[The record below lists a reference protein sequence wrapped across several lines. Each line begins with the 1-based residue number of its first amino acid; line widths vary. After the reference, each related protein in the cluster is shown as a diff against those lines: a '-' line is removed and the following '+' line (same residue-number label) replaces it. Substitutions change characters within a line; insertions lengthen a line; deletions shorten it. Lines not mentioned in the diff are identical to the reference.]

1 MKYKNLALVLALGL
15 SLSACGQK
23 EDNKDE
29 APSNEQKTEESL
41 DEPTKEDNK
50 DESASSDSK
59 VEETVVYT
67 SFYPIYNLTKQIAGD
82 KMEVKSFTNLKAE
95 SHGWEPSAKDIAELS
110 NSKLMFIN
118 GAGMEEWEDSI
129 EDSTDIELVDTSEG
143 LDLIKANH
151 EDHDHDH
158 DHEDEEHDHNHEH
171 EEENADHEHEEDHA
185 DHEHEE
191 EHADHEHEEEH
202 ADHEHEEEH
211 ADHEDGEEHTD
222 HEHEEHDH
230 DHEHNHGEFDPHT
243 WLSPKN
249 GLAQAKVIAEKLSQ
263 VDPANK
269 DYYMDNYQKIE
280 EELNAMID
288 EYSKKFEEASNKNF
302 LVNHKAFSYI
312 ARDFN
317 LNQIALTSLT
327 STDDTDAKT
336 LKEAAEKAKE
346 LNINTIFYEMGGSDK
361 SAKTLADEIGA
372 ETKPLNTLELATDE
386 DLDNNKTYQELIRY
400 NLEEIYKSLEK

>member
-29 APSNEQKTEESL
+29 APSNEPKTEESL
-41 DEPTKEDNK
+41 DEPAKEENK
-50 DESASSDSK
+50 DESASAESK

-118 GAGMEEWEDSI
+118 GAGMEEWEDSL

-151 EDHDHDH
+151 EDHDH
-158 DHEDEEHDHNHEH
+158 EDEEHDHDHEH
-171 EEENADHEHEEDHA
+171 EEDHADHEHEEDHA

-191 EHADHEHEEEH
+191 EHANHEHEEEH
-202 ADHEHEEEH
+202 ADHEHEE
-211 ADHEDGEEHTD
+211 DD

-280 EELNAMID
+280 EELNSMID
-288 EYSKKFEEASNKNF
+288 EYSQKFEEASNKNF

>member
-23 EDNKDE
+23 AENGDE
-29 APSNEQKTEESL
+29 TPANEPKTEESL
-41 DEPTKEDNK
+41 DELTKEENK

-118 GAGMEEWEDSI
+118 GAGMEEWEDSL

-151 EDHDHDH
+151 EDHDHAH
-158 DHEDEEHDHNHEH
+158 DHEDEEHDHDH

-191 EHADHEHEEEH
+191 EN

-211 ADHEDGEEHTD
+211 ADHEDEEHDHD
-222 HEHEEHDH
+222 HEHEEEDADHEHEEH

-249 GLAQAKVIAEKLSQ
+249 GLAQAKVIADKLSQ

-269 DYYMDNYQKIE
+269 DYYMDNYKKIE
-280 EELNAMID
+280 DELNAMID

-346 LNINTIFYEMGGSDK
+346 LNINTVFYEMGGSDK

-372 ETKPLNTLELATDE
+372 EIKPLNTLELATDE

>member
-23 EDNKDE
+23 ADNGDK
-29 APSNEQKTEESL
+29 APAKESKTEESL
-41 DEPTKEDNK
+41 DEPAKEENK
-50 DESASSDSK
+50 DESASADSK

-151 EDHDHDH
+151 EDHDHEH
-158 DHEDEEHDHNHEH
+158 EEHDH
-171 EEENADHEHEEDHA
+171 

-202 ADHEHEEEH
+202 ADHDHEEEHEDHEHEEEH
-211 ADHEDGEEHTD
+211 ADHEHEEED

-280 EELNAMID
+280 EELNSMID
-288 EYSKKFEEASNKNF
+288 EYSQKFEEASNKNF

-346 LNINTIFYEMGGSDK
+346 LNINTIFYEMAGSDK